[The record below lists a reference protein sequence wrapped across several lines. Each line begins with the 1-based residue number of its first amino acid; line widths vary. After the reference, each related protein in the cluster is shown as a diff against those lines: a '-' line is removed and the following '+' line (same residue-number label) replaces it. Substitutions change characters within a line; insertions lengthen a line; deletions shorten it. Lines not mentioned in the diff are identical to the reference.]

1 MHSRKKTSPNNF
13 LPPLGFHWDLSF
25 AMAVLIETN
34 LGDIVIDLKVR
45 KEGTKGH
52 FFLATSGK
60 QMEKNVKKPSCF
72 EVMGG
77 PSLWLGKRK
86 TRKFGGS
93 GIRVEG
99 KTRCVWVVFA

>member
-1 MHSRKKTSPNNF
+1 
-13 LPPLGFHWDLSF
+13 
-25 AMAVLIETN
+25 MAVLIETN

-45 KEGTKGH
+45 KEGTKGRQETKLFRSH
-52 FFLATSGK
+52 W
-60 QMEKNVKKPSCF
+60 
-72 EVMGG
+72 GG

-99 KTRCVWVVFA
+99 KTRCAFG